1 FISGHGPM
9 STIGY
14 EKQFN
19 PFVAGNA
26 G

>member
-1 FISGHGPM
+1 HGPM

-19 PFVAGNA
+19 PFVAGKA